1 MTYVTF
7 INDLIK
13 QQVQK
18 EKEIVLFGQNISAG
32 SCISGFTRGLEVKQ
46 GSYIIN
52 TTNAE
57 SSLVGV
63 GFGLMLNGVSSIFFM
78 KQLDFLLLGID
89 QLVNTYNFIRLRK
102 TNASF
107 TIMPVVVD
115 SGYEGPQSRL
125 NNLTDFCSIADIVGF
140 TITNETD
147 AERIIK
153 SEMISPGFRIIAVSQ
168 RLFKKEIIDVDAV
181 YSSRDNTLFQYTDG
195 TDATVVCFNF
205 AFPQGLELC
214 HKLKEH
220 GIGTSLFSVNAA
232 TPIDWSRII
241 ENVGRTRNIV
251 IIDDSRSRNC
261 PWNSLLTA
269 VYRHCSI
276 ECGMVVNKQ
285 LSVDNLSPNS
295 DRLIVDYD
303 GVVDKLLA
311 KKRSKSRQA
320 NCQASILSV

>member
-1 MTYVTF
+1 MNYVTF

-18 EKEIVLFGQNISAG
+18 EEKIVLFGQNISAG
-32 SCISGFTRGLEVKQ
+32 SCISGFTRGLKVKQ

-125 NNLTDFCSIADIVGF
+125 NNLADFCSIADIPGF
-140 TITNETD
+140 TITNKTD

-168 RLFKKEIIDVDAV
+168 RLFKKEILNVNAI
-181 YSSRDNTLFQYTDG
+181 YSNQEHTLFQYADG

-214 HKLKEH
+214 YKLKEH
-220 GIGTSLFSVNAA
+220 GIEASLFSANAV
-232 TPIDWSRII
+232 TPISWGRII

-251 IIDDSRSRNC
+251 IIDDGRSRNC
-261 PWNSLLTA
+261 PWNNLLTT
-269 VYRHCSI
+269 VYQHCSI
-276 ECGMVVNKQ
+276 KCGMVVNKQ
-285 LSVDNLSPNS
+285 LSVDNLRPNS

-303 GVVDKLLA
+303 DVADKLLT
-311 KKRSKSRQA
+311 KRQSKSRQA
-320 NCQASILSV
+320 NSEASILSI

>member
-1 MTYVTF
+1 MNYVTF

-13 QQVQK
+13 QQVRK
-18 EKEIVLFGQNISAG
+18 EEKIVLFGQNISAG
-32 SCISGFTRGLEVKQ
+32 SCISGFTRGLKVKQ
-46 GSYIIN
+46 DSYIIN

-63 GFGLMLNGVSSIFFM
+63 GFGLMLNGVSSVFFM

-125 NNLTDFCSIADIVGF
+125 NNLADFCSIADIEGF
-140 TITNETD
+140 TITNKTD

-153 SEMISPGFRIIAVSQ
+153 SEMISPGFRIIALSQ
-168 RLFKKEIIDVDAV
+168 RLFKKEIIDADAV
-181 YSSRDNTLFQYTDG
+181 DSSQDNTLFQYADG

-214 HKLKEH
+214 CKLKEH
-220 GIGTSLFSVNAA
+220 GIGA
-232 TPIDWSRII
+232 
-241 ENVGRTRNIV
+241 
-251 IIDDSRSRNC
+251 
-261 PWNSLLTA
+261 
-269 VYRHCSI
+269 
-276 ECGMVVNKQ
+276 
-285 LSVDNLSPNS
+285 
-295 DRLIVDYD
+295 
-303 GVVDKLLA
+303 
-311 KKRSKSRQA
+311 
-320 NCQASILSV
+320 